1 MWDTLVDTPHGSMQ
15 QKEAAK
21 AFRSQVA
28 QNLIRLKLVG
38 FLTSQRQGKFKL
50 IGETFVFQHNE
61 YNKCSKVKL
70 SSFVACSSMEETIEL
85 VDDDQLQSEI
95 MDEFLPFL
103 HTNPIL
109 AIKYDRMLL
118 SPNLPL

>member
-1 MWDTLVDTPHGSMQ
+1 
-15 QKEAAK
+15 
-21 AFRSQVA
+21 
-28 QNLIRLKLVG
+28 
-38 FLTSQRQGKFKL
+38 
-50 IGETFVFQHNE
+50 
-61 YNKCSKVKL
+61 
-70 SSFVACSSMEETIEL
+70 MEETIEL